1 MSLGPNASLA
11 EPPKCATCDGDKKD
25 QQMAAASSNKTY
37 VNGAGDR
44 SIEVFTNNK
53 GNMMV
58 TTFDGGGN
66 EIGTWHLGADGNLQ

>member
-1 MSLGPNASLA
+1 
-11 EPPKCATCDGDKKD
+11 
-25 QQMAAASSNKTY
+25 MAAASSNKTY
-37 VNGAGDR
+37 VIGAGDR